1 MTLALKDIGIG
12 IIGLGTVG
20 SGTVK
25 LLRENAELLRRR
37 VGVPLRIVKV
47 ADLDLERDRGF
58 SLPREI
64 LTADGFQ
71 VTRHPDVH
79 IVCELVGGKG
89 AALEFLHDAIR
100 QGKSVVTANKALL
113 AEHGVEISKAAAAAG
128 VDIGFEA
135 SVGGGIP
142 IIRAMR
148 EGLAANRIQE
158 IYGIIN
164 GTCNYILSRMTN
176 EGTEYPAVLAEAQK
190 IGLAEADPS
199 FDVDGID
206 SAHKLAILVWLAT
219 GGSIPLVNIY
229 VEGIRHVSAQDII
242 FAREFG
248 YTIKLLAI
256 AKQRGNGIEVH
267 VHPTMIPSDH
277 LLATVGGAYNAIFV
291 KGDFVGSSMYYG
303 QGAGMLPTASAVVSD
318 VIEIARNLGK
328 GVSGRI
334 PPSGF
339 HNLLPGRGTTVSPFT
354 DVDSEYYLR
363 FQVVDKP
370 GVLSKIAG
378 ILGNHQISISS
389 VIQKGRK
396 QESAVPIFIVTHH
409 AKEKDMRA
417 ALEETDR
424 LPVVL
429 DRTRMIR
436 IENNL

>member
-1 MTLALKDIGIG
+1 MTRAVQEIGIG
-12 IIGLGTVG
+12 IIGFGTVG

-25 LLRENAELLRRR
+25 LLQDNAELLRRR
-37 VGVPLRIVKV
+37 VGVPIRIVKV
-47 ADLDLERDRGF
+47 ADLDLERDRGV
-58 SLPREI
+58 SLPKEI
-64 LTADGFQ
+64 LPTDGFQ
-71 VTRHPDVH
+71 VPRHPGVH
-79 IVCELVGGKG
+79 IVLELVGGTG
-89 AALEFLHDAIR
+89 AAREFLLDAIR
-100 QGKSVVTANKALL
+100 QGKPVVTANKALL
-113 AEHGVEISKAAAAAG
+113 AEKGEEISRAVAAAG

-148 EGLAANRIQE
+148 EGLAANRINE

-176 EGTEYPAVLAEAQK
+176 EGKEFPDVLAEAQTV
-190 IGLAEADPS
+190 GLAEADPS

-219 GGSIPLVNIY
+219 GGNISLGDIY
-229 VEGIRHVSAQDII
+229 IEGIRHLSAQDIA

-277 LLATVGGAYNAIFV
+277 LLAMVGGSNNAIYV
-291 KGDFVGSSMYYG
+291 KGDFVGSSLYYG
-303 QGAGMLPTASAVVSD
+303 QGAGKLPTASAVVSD

-328 GVSGRI
+328 GISGRI

-339 HNLLPGRGTTVSPFT
+339 HNQLAGKGTPVFPFT
-354 DVDSEYYLR
+354 EVSSEYYLR

-370 GVLSKIAG
+370 GVLSRIAG
-378 ILGNHQISISS
+378 VLGSHQISISS

-396 QESAVPIFIVTHH
+396 QESAVPIFIVTHQ
-409 AKEKDMRA
+409 AKEKDVRA
-417 ALEETDR
+417 ALAETDR

>member
-1 MTLALKDIGIG
+1 MTRVLKEIGIG
-12 IIGLGTVG
+12 IIGFGTVG

-25 LLRENAELLRRR
+25 LLLDNAELLRRR

-47 ADLDLERDRGF
+47 ADLDLERDRGV

-64 LTADGFQ
+64 LTTDGFQ
-71 VTRHPDVH
+71 VTRHPGVQ
-79 IVCELVGGKG
+79 IVLELVGGKG
-89 AALEFLHDAIR
+89 AALEFLNDAIR

-113 AEHGVEISKAAAAAG
+113 AEHGVEICKAAAAAG

-176 EGTEYPAVLAEAQK
+176 EGKEFPGVLAEAQK

-219 GGSIPLVNIY
+219 GESIPLGNIY
-229 VEGIRHVSAQDII
+229 VEGIRHLSAQDIT

-256 AKQRGNGIEVH
+256 AKERGNGIEVR

-291 KGDFVGSSMYYG
+291 KGDFVGPSMYYG
-303 QGAGMLPTASAVVSD
+303 QGAGKFPTASAVISD

-339 HNLLPGRGTTVSPFT
+339 HNQLSGRRTAVSPFAEVET
-354 DVDSEYYLR
+354 EYYLR

-378 ILGNHQISISS
+378 ILGSHQISISS

-396 QESAVPIFIVTHH
+396 QESAVPIFIVTHQ

>member
-1 MTLALKDIGIG
+1 MTRPLREIGVG
-12 IIGLGTVG
+12 IIGFGTVG

-47 ADLDLERDRGF
+47 ADLDLERDRGV

-64 LTADGFQ
+64 LTTDGFQ

-79 IVCELVGGKG
+79 IVLELVGGKG

-113 AEHGVEISKAAAAAG
+113 AEHGVEIGKAAAAAG

-164 GTCNYILSRMTN
+164 GTCNYILSRMTD
-176 EGTEYPAVLAEAQK
+176 ERKEFPEVLAEAQK

-219 GGSIPLVNIY
+219 GGSIPLGNIY
-229 VEGIRHVSAQDII
+229 VEGIRHVSAQDIL

-256 AKQRGNGIEVH
+256 AKERGNGIEVH

-291 KGDFVGSSMYYG
+291 KGDFVGPSMYYG
-303 QGAGMLPTASAVVSD
+303 QGAGKLPTASAVVSD

-328 GVSGRI
+328 GVSARI

-339 HNLLPGRGTTVSPFT
+339 HNQLSGKGTAVFPFT
-354 DVDSEYYLR
+354 EVDSEYYLR

-370 GVLSKIAG
+370 GVLSRIAG
-378 ILGNHQISISS
+378 VLGNHQISISS